1 MCDLCWYHVYDFIV
15 TIIIIMT
22 TTTTT
27 TTISSSHVMA
37 PDQRVQMLMKGL
49 AQMDGGGEGEGED
62 INRRGGDSDP
72 LRRARE
78 ESRGRGG
85 WGGER
90 PPPAQMGGIAQ
101 HHACSHFL
109 SCHLR

>member
-49 AQMDGGGEGEGED
+49 AQMDGGGEGEGVV
-62 INRRGGDSDP
+62 GVGSDP
-72 LRRARE
+72 
-78 ESRGRGG
+78 
-85 WGGER
+85 
-90 PPPAQMGGIAQ
+90 
-101 HHACSHFL
+101 
-109 SCHLR
+109 HLPRWEV